1 MPPDF
6 LPVPTQPI
14 FAAVNLAAPEP
25 MRGAVEVDFGPQLTV
40 PGRD

>member
-1 MPPDF
+1 MPPDL

-25 MRGAVEVDFGPQLTV
+25 MRGAVELGFSPQLTV